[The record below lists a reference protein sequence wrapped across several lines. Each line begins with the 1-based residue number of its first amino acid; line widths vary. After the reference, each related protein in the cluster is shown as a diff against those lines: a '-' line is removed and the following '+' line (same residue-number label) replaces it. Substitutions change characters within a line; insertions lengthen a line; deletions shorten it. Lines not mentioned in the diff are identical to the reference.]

1 MQETFFTSKEAAEI
15 TGCTLRQL
23 QYWRERGVIVPVISD
38 TGTGRS
44 IYYSKSNLLEL
55 AAMSYWLSVGLS
67 FDIASTTLK
76 KLKDQ
81 EPELFTSGKGKRF
94 MLLSQAQE
102 RSPSGFGSPP
112 STPSAEKFGGGD
124 LARAFIEADH
134 QDAIKNNRQPIVRY
148 YVPHEYRW
156 DAIRF
161 HPKDGLGEFI
171 TTAMREVANRNPGLS
186 GTLTLKDY
194 NEKQSN

>member
-23 QYWRERGVIVPVISD
+23 QYWRERGVIVPVISE

-94 MLLSQAQE
+94 MLLSEAQE
-102 RSPSGFGSPP
+102 RSLQLVEYDRKKAIASLEQGQPVIPVWLDIIYQQL
-112 STPSAEKFGGGD
+112 AEK
-124 LARAFIEADH
+124 
-134 QDAIKNNRQPIVRY
+134 
-148 YVPHEYRW
+148 
-156 DAIRF
+156 
-161 HPKDGLGEFI
+161 LG
-171 TTAMREVANRNPGLS
+171 
-186 GTLTLKDY
+186 K
-194 NEKQSN
+194 

>member
-1 MQETFFTSKEAAEI
+1 MQETFFTSKEAAKI

-23 QYWRERGVIVPVISD
+23 QYWRERGVIVPAISD

-44 IYYSKSNLLEL
+44 IYYSKPDLLEL

-94 MLLSQAQE
+94 MLLLEPQE
-102 RSPSGFGSPP
+102 RSPLGVLKVSLELVEYDRKKAIAS
-112 STPSAEKFGGGD
+112 
-124 LARAFIEADH
+124 L
-134 QDAIKNNRQPIVRY
+134 DAGKPVIPVWLDEIYQQLQQK
-148 YVPHEYRW
+148 
-156 DAIRF
+156 
-161 HPKDGLGEFI
+161 
-171 TTAMREVANRNPGLS
+171 
-186 GTLTLKDY
+186 LKA
-194 NEKQSN
+194 